1 MFSSFRSETYR
12 VVNDVYKKNTEETY
26 SYILTYLYSK
36 TTRIYKAIEAINDN
50 AKKEL
55 MKGRFCISR
64 RLLLMILENF
74 DLIFY
79 TFDNAILKLLIS
91 CFDLLDEKTFCDYE
105 HVFSAYFSTVVD
117 KPYKN
122 EKYYKDLFA
131 KLCMKMFPFDQ
142 ERLIMK
148 VLSLQEF
155 FVVDLENKLEYF
167 NRYLYRQGRD
177 RKRLVELMLE
187 NANIVNAM
195 PMFSSLI
202 YYGSKNN
209 YNVVRIMLEHSGNRT
224 LVILGC
230 NAVLRDFFAQI
241 PLECR
246 GKEQFETKQFFYRE
260 ISLIVG
266 WACMAVEQMPGEESV
281 EDEVGSFMRM
291 FRTYY
296 LAPNNRYVEIS
307 GEMPLLLVEYFR
319 LFISQTSTCVYR
331 LVLKNAFH
339 EDFVA
344 SPDVATCLR
353 EFQKFVLQMLIEDKR
368 MFHDS
373 RLFILLGDIF
383 SLVECFRDAVVA
395 LLAQFMENIFG
406 DDEGFNDAFEARL
419 RMMYFIS
426 KNDALRDLL
435 AELVKRRP
443 STRTQQLLVDQKR
456 KYEGDY
462 TVPFDISVDMAT
474 YEDYI
479 GANKSKYGRSLK
491 SSINLERVVQ
501 NRRSRLRFFKNKQ
514 Q

>member
-1 MFSSFRSETYR
+1 MFSSFTSETYR
-12 VVNDVYKKNTEETY
+12 VVNDVYKKDTEETY

-55 MKGRFCISR
+55 KKGRFVISK

-74 DLIFY
+74 DFIFY
-79 TFDNAILKLLIS
+79 TFDNAILKLLTS
-91 CFDLLDEKTFCDYE
+91 CLDLLDERTFCDYE
-105 HVFSAYFSTVVD
+105 SVFSAYFNTVID

-122 EKYYKDLFA
+122 EKHYKDLFV
-131 KLCMKMFPFDQ
+131 KLCTKVFPFDQ
-142 ERLIMK
+142 EKLI
-148 VLSLQEF
+148 VVFLSLQEF
-155 FVVDLENKLEYF
+155 FMVDLEDKFRYF
-167 NRYLYRQGRD
+167 NRYLHTQGRG
-177 RKRLVELMLE
+177 RNRLVELMLE

-209 YNVVRIMLEHSGNRT
+209 YNVVSIMMEHSGNRT
-224 LVILGC
+224 LMIMGC
-230 NAVLRDFFAQI
+230 NAVLRDFLVQI

-246 GKEQFETKQFFYRE
+246 GKEQFETKQFFHRE

-266 WACMAVEQMPGEESV
+266 WACTAIEQVPGEESV
-281 EDEVGSFMRM
+281 EDEVESFMGLL
-291 FRTYY
+291 RTYY
-296 LAPNNRYVEIS
+296 LAPNNRYVDMS
-307 GEMPLLLVEYFR
+307 AEMPPLFAEYFR
-319 LFISQTSTCVYR
+319 LFLSQTSTCVYR
-331 LVLKNAFH
+331 QVLKNVFH

-344 SPDVATCLR
+344 SPDMATCLR
-353 EFQKFVLQMLIEDKR
+353 ECQRFVLQMLIEDKR
-368 MFHDS
+368 TFHDP

-383 SLVECFRDAVVA
+383 CLVECFRDAVVA
-395 LLAQFMENIFG
+395 LLAQFMDNVFG

-426 KNDALRDLL
+426 KNDLLQDLL
-435 AELVKRRP
+435 AELVQRRP
-443 STRTQQLLVDQKR
+443 SERTQQLMADQKR
-456 KYEGDY
+456 KHEGDY
-462 TVPFDISVDMAT
+462 TAQFDISSDMAT
-474 YEDYI
+474 YEGYI

-514 Q
+514 

>member
-1 MFSSFRSETYR
+1 MFSSFTSETYR
-12 VVNDVYKKNTEETY
+12 VVNDVYKKDTEETY

-55 MKGRFCISR
+55 KKGRFGISR

-74 DLIFY
+74 EFIFY
-79 TFDNAILKLLIS
+79 TFDNAILKLLTS
-91 CFDLLDEKTFCDYE
+91 CLDLLDEKTFCDYE
-105 HVFSAYFSTVVD
+105 RVFSAYFSTVVD

-131 KLCMKMFPFDQ
+131 KLCTRVFPFDQ
-142 ERLIMK
+142 ERLIE
-148 VLSLQEF
+148 VFLSLREF
-155 FVVDLENKLEYF
+155 FVVDLDEKFRHF
-167 NRYLYRQGRD
+167 NRYLHTRGRD
-177 RKRLVELMLE
+177 RERLVVQMLE

-209 YNVVRIMLEHSGNRT
+209 YDVVRIMLEHSGNRT

-246 GKEQFETKQFFYRE
+246 GKEQFETRQFFYRE

-266 WACMAVEQMPGEESV
+266 WACETMERVPGEESV
-281 EDEVGSFMRM
+281 EDEVGSFMGLL
-291 FRTYY
+291 RTYY
-296 LAPNNRYVEIS
+296 MAPNNRYVEIS
-307 GEMPLLLVEYFR
+307 AEMPTLLVEYFR
-319 LFISQTSTCVYR
+319 LFLSRTSACVYR
-331 LVLKNAFH
+331 LVLRNAFH

-353 EFQKFVLQMLIEDKR
+353 ECQKFVLQMLIEDKR
-368 MFHDS
+368 TFHDP

-395 LLAQFMENIFG
+395 LLAQFMDNVFG

-426 KNDALRDLL
+426 KSDALRSLL
-435 AELVKRRP
+435 AELVQRRP
-443 STRTQQLLVDQKR
+443 SARTQQLLDDQKR
-456 KYEGDY
+456 KHEGDY
-462 TVPFDISVDMAT
+462 TAQFDISSDMAT
-474 YEDYI
+474 YEGYI

-501 NRRSRLRFFKNKQ
+501 NRRSRLKLFKNKPQ
-514 Q
+514 